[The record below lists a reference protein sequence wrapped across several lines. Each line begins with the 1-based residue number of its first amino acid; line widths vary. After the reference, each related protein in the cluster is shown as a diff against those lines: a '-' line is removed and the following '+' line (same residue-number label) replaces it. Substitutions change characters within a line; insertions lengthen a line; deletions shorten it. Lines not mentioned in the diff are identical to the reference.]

1 MCRMYV
7 KKRNTTIRRNYV
19 KPRNTITFRRKKKP
33 HVLFYALIF
42 IFTMELLATEAVP
55 PISLSSEYIGILVF
69 PILSGVHMSKNTH
82 LTSISRAVIVKNK
95 LDKLELT
102 ITALKLIG
110 R

>member
-1 MCRMYV
+1 MYV

-19 KPRNTITFRRKKKP
+19 KPRNTITFRRKKKT

-42 IFTMELLATEAVP
+42 IFTMELLATEAVLP
-55 PISLSSEYIGILVF
+55 ASLLPDHIGIFVF
-69 PILSGVHMSKNTH
+69 LIPSGVHLCKKGQV
-82 LTSISRAVIVKNK
+82 TSIGRAVIVKNK

-102 ITALKLIG
+102 IAALKLIG

>member
-1 MCRMYV
+1 MYV
-7 KKRNTTIRRNYV
+7 KKRNITIRRNYV
-19 KPRNTITFRRKKKP
+19 KPRNTITFRRKKKT

-42 IFTMELLATEAVP
+42 IFTMELLATEAVL
-55 PISLSSEYIGILVF
+55 PISLSSEDIGIFVF
-69 PILSGVHMSKNTH
+69 PISSGVHLCKNPH